1 MFEKFIS
8 KIVIKLLT
16 TDNSVKESLKKE
28 LQHVL
33 IDEANIKKFSEIARQ
48 ESVEIVNSSLVQF
61 EEKIEENCKSK
72 IDEAIEINSPGI
84 TIDDFDTL
92 QEQIDSQV
100 DILENTI
107 ANNVTQTK
115 KLLDLIS
122 RLENTEKQIKSLSDS
137 KNIVS
142 QIKSE
147 YIETNK
153 KTRADVA
160 AIITKVKQDI
170 SDLEIRLDAFIDTIS
185 ERIAESK

>member
-61 EEKIEENCKSK
+61 EEKIEENCKNK

-185 ERIAESK
+185 ERIAEFK

>member
-185 ERIAESK
+185 ERIAEFK